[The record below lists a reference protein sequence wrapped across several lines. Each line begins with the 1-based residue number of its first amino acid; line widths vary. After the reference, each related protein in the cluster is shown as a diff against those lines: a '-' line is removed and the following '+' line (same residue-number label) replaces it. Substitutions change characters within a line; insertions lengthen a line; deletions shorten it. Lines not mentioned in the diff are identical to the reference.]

1 MNFNRTILNLIP
13 TLTIAILLLSCN
25 GSSDNTVENSS
36 TKKAI
41 PIIDYTYIK
50 SHPHDTTAF
59 TEGFVI
65 HQGKLYESTGATQ
78 DLPQTRSLFGIVDL
92 TTGEIDT
99 KVELDKLKYFGEGIT
114 FLNGQ
119 VFQLTYKT
127 KIGFVYDAV
136 TFKKVKE
143 FSFPSAEGWGLT
155 TDGTNLIMSDG
166 TYYLTYLDPVSLQF
180 IKKISVVE
188 DGYAK
193 NHLNELEY
201 IKGFIYANIWMT
213 NTIVKID
220 PANGKVVGKL
230 DLSSLA
236 YESKNLYSG
245 SLEMNG
251 IAYDSVANRIFV
263 TGKLWPKIYELQI
276 EE

>member
-1 MNFNRTILNLIP
+1 MVVVLPQCITICRACFYNHMSSLRLEICLQPMKINRTILNLIP
-13 TLTIAILLLSCN
+13 TLTIAILLFSCN

-36 TKKAI
+36 RNKAI
-41 PIIDYTYIK
+41 PTIDYTYIK

-65 HQGKLYESTGATQ
+65 HQGKLYESTGATK

-127 KIGFVYDAV
+127 KIGFVYNAV

-143 FSFPSAEGWGLT
+143 FSFQ
-155 TDGTNLIMSDG
+155 
-166 TYYLTYLDPVSLQF
+166 VR
-180 IKKISVVE
+180 
-188 DGYAK
+188 
-193 NHLNELEY
+193 
-201 IKGFIYANIWMT
+201 
-213 NTIVKID
+213 
-220 PANGKVVGKL
+220 KVGV
-230 DLSSLA
+230 
-236 YESKNLYSG
+236 
-245 SLEMNG
+245 
-251 IAYDSVANRIFV
+251 
-263 TGKLWPKIYELQI
+263 
-276 EE
+276 